1 MKLLLAGALAMG
13 FGIAGLFF
21 LRFWRKTR
29 DRLFA
34 LFALSF
40 FVMALNRVMLALLA
54 AAGAPGADRDPWADR
69 LYWVRLIAFTL
80 ILVAILD
87 KNRARSPR
95 HRARSNEGAR
105 RIRRSMAVV
114 HPPRSRR
121 PQAGDRS
128 SLGRLRL
135 LC

>member
-1 MKLLLAGALAMG
+1 MGFLDDGDAMKLLLAGALAMG

-54 AAGAPGADRDPWADR
+54 AAGARGPIATPGP
-69 LYWVRLIAFTL
+69 IACTGCGS
-80 ILVAILD
+80 
-87 KNRARSPR
+87 SP
-95 HRARSNEGAR
+95 S
-105 RIRRSMAVV
+105 
-114 HPPRSRR
+114 P
-121 PQAGDRS
+121 
-128 SLGRLRL
+128 
-135 LC
+135 